1 MADAAAARALVA
13 TLPMAPTLAIAERI
27 DVDVEERVA
36 VTINGQMFAARAGP
50 GRSSTLHLR
59 SADAATLFGAA
70 AARFDQRGDW
80 TGATRAAERVGP
92 VTVRGHRAPAL
103 IAFPFGTH
111 IAPVEWFER
120 ENAGI
125 DAGQIGPFAVPAT
138 IVHFRLRP
146 VQLGERSYTVP
157 LDPEDNGWG
166 IASTS
171 LELGQARL
179 RFAIAPHL
187 SVTVASAAAGGAMA
201 RAQGG
206 RFTGPPQPVPI
217 SHGVNRP
224 ARPVLLD
231 RPLAI
236 GPLMVR
242 TLLVRTLDYGAA
254 IGIAD
259 ERDESDSPA
268 DILVTGR
275 TDRQAPNY
283 IVYLA
288 ADVLG
293 GCSSVTFDKA
303 AMTITLS
310 CLPPR

>member
-1 MADAAAARALVA
+1 MAARALVA
-13 TLPMAPTLAIAERI
+13 TLPLTPTPVIADRI
-27 DVDVEERVA
+27 DLDAEEQ
-36 VTINGQMFAARAGP
+36 VTVTVNGQAFAARIGP
-50 GRSSTLHLR
+50 GRSSTVHLR
-59 SADAATLFGAA
+59 SADAAALFGPAA
-70 AARFDQRGDW
+70 TRFDQRGDW
-80 TGATRAAERVGP
+80 TGATRTAERVGP

-120 ENAGI
+120 EDTGA
-125 DAGQIGPFAVPAT
+125 DAGQLGAFAVPAT

-146 VQLGERSYTVP
+146 VQPGERSVALP
-157 LDPEDNGWG
+157 LDPEDNRWG

-171 LELGQARL
+171 LDLGEARV
-179 RFAIAPHL
+179 RFAVAPHL
-187 SVTVASAAAGGAMA
+187 PVTVASAAAGGAMA

-206 RFTGPPQPVPI
+206 RFTGPPQSVLI
-217 SHGVNRP
+217 SHGVSRP

-236 GPLMVR
+236 GSLLVR

-254 IGIAD
+254 TGIAD
-259 ERDESDSPA
+259 QRDEPENPA
-268 DILVTGR
+268 DILVTAR

-310 CLPPR
+310 CLP